1 MGNSPGDSTQP
12 RPADIRGE
20 PQGSP
25 RFVRVAAVL
34 VLIPALPMLLGSIG
48 ALALFYIAPA
58 RLESV
63 ITRLPGEGVIRTML
77 FFAPAT
83 LFAVVILAILYAR
96 DRPVIPELQPLP
108 AQRMPVSSWVLAF
121 AAPALLLT
129 VAGWAARFIA
139 PGRFGRLLEALPGT
153 SYLQRAITLAPYVL
167 FPLVV
172 AALFATLVARARGPK
187 AGEQPEKAGSGLSVP
202 WGSVSANLA
211 KLGVGLVLVPS
222 VPMLFLSLAGLGL
235 YYLSPERLENLVT
248 RLSQTTVI
256 RLGVIFAP
264 LALLTVVLL
273 AGLFLAAYPRKIRPV
288 AATPSETRP
297 SEGAST
303 RQALAVGVLVG
314 GLVLTVVVGLG
325 LLAAIVWLLIR

>member
-1 MGNSPGDSTQP
+1 
-12 RPADIRGE
+12 
-20 PQGSP
+20 
-25 RFVRVAAVL
+25 
-34 VLIPALPMLLGSIG
+34 MLLGSIG

-96 DRPVIPELQPLP
+96 DRPVTPQAQPLP
-108 AQRMPVSSWVLAF
+108 TQHVPTSTWVLAF
-121 AAPALLLT
+121 AAPALLLV
-129 VAGWAARFIA
+129 VAAWAARFIA

-187 AGEQPEKAGSGLSVP
+187 AEAQSKKVGSGPSVP
-202 WGSVSANLA
+202 WGSVSVNLA

-248 RLSQTTVI
+248 RLSQATVI

-273 AGLFLAAYPRKIRPV
+273 AGLFLAAYPRKNRPV
-288 AATPSETRP
+288 AATPPETGP
-297 SEGAST
+297 SEGTST
-303 RQALAVGVLVG
+303 RRALAVGVLVG